1 VANSLLFGKT
11 SFLTCPLY
19 QNLLKLFISRTRLL
33 SCHINHAITKAS
45 EAFRDIMKYPVAEET
60 KYANSI
66 I

>member
-1 VANSLLFGKT
+1 LVKQ
-11 SFLTCPLY
+11 SFLTWSLP
-19 QNLLKLFISRTRLL
+19 QNLLKLFISRISFLG
-33 SCHINHAITKAS
+33 CHINHAITKAS